1 MAYARNYSYFIN
13 WSPSFFFRLHFQKVN
28 NIKLIWGQNIQR
40 KINNIFNTF
49 ISFRHHKIYLLKAFL
64 WSIVVQVAVITHYY
78 LIAKALS
85 FPVPL
90 ATFFLVVPIATVI
103 TMLPISI
110 NGIGLRENAFVFL
123 LGTLGSKADRPDT
136 IALAWLAYGIIVIL
150 GLIGCIVY
158 ILRK

>member
-1 MAYARNYSYFIN
+1 M
-13 WSPSFFFRLHFQKVN
+13 
-28 NIKLIWGQNIQR
+28 
-40 KINNIFNTF
+40 
-49 ISFRHHKIYLLKAFL
+49 
-64 WSIVVQVAVITHYY
+64 
-78 LIAKALS
+78 
-85 FPVPL
+85 PL